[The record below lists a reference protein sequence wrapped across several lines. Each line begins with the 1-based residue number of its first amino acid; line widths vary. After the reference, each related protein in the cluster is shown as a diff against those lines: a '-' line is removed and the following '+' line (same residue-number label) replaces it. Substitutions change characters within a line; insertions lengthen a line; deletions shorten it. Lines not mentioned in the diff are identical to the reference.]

1 MAAGEFGLGRG
12 CEEEVLGF
20 DVAVDEVALA
30 EELEG
35 AGCVCSWVSGWTE

>member
-1 MAAGEFGLGRG
+1 MATGEFGGGCG

-30 EELEG
+30 EELQC
-35 AGCVCSWVSGWTE
+35 AGCTNMIRLSVR